1 MNAVGRNWQ
10 EVRQELPDGVELVAV
25 SKFHPA
31 ITLQSAYDAGCRVF
45 GESRVQEL
53 CAKKEELPQDISWHF
68 IGHLQPNKVKYIAPF
83 VALIH
88 AVDTPKLLA
97 EISKRGL
104 QCGRRVPCLMQVHVA
119 QEETK
124 FGFTPDELRA
134 FFASGVWREQTGASI
149 EGLMCMASNTDDMA
163 QVAGEFSTVRKL
175 FDEIKASFF
184 PDDATFRQRSYGMS
198 HDWSEAVAC
207 GSNMVRIGTRIF
219 GNREY

>member
-1 MNAVGRNWQ
+1 MNLVGTNWL
-10 EVRQELPDGVELVAV
+10 EVRRELPASVELVAV

-31 ITLQSAYDAGCRVF
+31 AALQVAYEAGCRVF

-97 EISKRGL
+97 EISKRGK
-104 QCGRRVPCLMQVHVA
+104 QCGRRIPCLMQVHVA

-124 FGFTPDELRA
+124 FGFTPDELRD
-134 FFASGVWREQTGASI
+134 FFASGTWREHTGASI
-149 EGLMCMASNTDDMA
+149 EGLMCMASNTDNMT
-163 QVAGEFSTVRKL
+163 QVANEFRIVHKL
-175 FDEIKASFF
+175 YDEIKKNYF
-184 PDDATFRQRSYGMS
+184 PDEAAFCRRSYGMS
-198 HDWSEAVAC
+198 HDWPTAVDC

-219 GNREY
+219 GDREY